1 MFPPPPKRPKKR
13 MEQQVT
19 YRGRPKVP
27 NGVAPGATVLGGPD
41 DDVKGPCAFMHGLC
55 AHRVAENLFLGSRE
69 AAERP
74 SAELAALGISAVVN
88 CTRDGAADGV
98 PCVHEADGVEY
109 CRVGV
114 HDNESAD
121 ILSYLGIAAS
131 WIAARRSIGQSVLV
145 HCQMGRSRSATIAI
159 AALMAAEGLS
169 RDAAYLK
176 VKGARPMAEPN
187 QGFWEQLAKFETE
200 LHAKS
205 AAALSGEARAAADTN
220 AAAAPK
226 IDDEWLQR
234 SLARFEFAPSDIAA
248 GLPASEDGMK
258 LVVSGG
264 VDRWLGRGC
273 DPSTGRWLHALLQH
287 AFSGES
293 GVAAAAAAAAAAR
306 AGAVGGLRET
316 ILSPEYMADWACELR
331 QQEVAA
337 LGSLLR
343 EAPVHEIVSL
353 VIEEEAAA
361 DDGPR
366 IVREIIVASQRAE

>member
-1 MFPPPPKRPKKR
+1 

-74 SAELAALGISAVVN
+74 SAELAALGIRAVVN

-131 WIAARRSIGQSVLV
+131 WIAARRSTGQGVLV

-234 SLARFEFAPSDIAA
+234 SLARCEFAPSDIAA

-293 GVAAAAAAAAAAR
+293 GVAAAAAAAAR

>member
-1 MFPPPPKRPKKR
+1 
-13 MEQQVT
+13 
-19 YRGRPKVP
+19 
-27 NGVAPGATVLGGPD
+27 
-41 DDVKGPCAFMHGLC
+41 
-55 AHRVAENLFLGSRE
+55 
-69 AAERP
+69 
-74 SAELAALGISAVVN
+74 
-88 CTRDGAADGV
+88 
-98 PCVHEADGVEY
+98 
-109 CRVGV
+109 VGV

-131 WIAARRSIGQSVLV
+131 WIAARRSAGQSVLV

-159 AALMAAEGLS
+159 AALMAAEDLS

-187 QGFWEQLAKFETE
+187 QGFWEQLARFEAE
-200 LHAKS
+200 LRAKS
-205 AAALSGEARAAADTN
+205 TAALSGEARAT
-220 AAAAPK
+220 AAAPK

-293 GVAAAAAAAAAAR
+293 GVAAAAAAAAR

>member
-1 MFPPPPKRPKKR
+1 

-55 AHRVAENLFLGSRE
+55 AHRVADNLFLGSRE

-98 PCVHEADGVEY
+98 PCLHEADGVEY

-131 WIAARRSIGQSVLV
+131 WIAARRSAGQSVLV

-159 AALMAAEGLS
+159 AALMAAEDLS

-187 QGFWEQLAKFETE
+187 QGFWEQLARFEAE
-200 LHAKS
+200 LRAKS
-205 AAALSGEARAAADTN
+205 TAALSGEARAT
-220 AAAAPK
+220 AAAPK

-234 SLARFEFAPSDIAA
+234 SLARFEFAPSDIAT
-248 GLPASEDGMK
+248 GLPASEDDMWFK

-287 AFSGES
+287 AFSGE
-293 GVAAAAAAAAAAR
+293 GGTAAAAAAAR

-331 QQEVAA
+331 QQELAA

-343 EAPVHEIVSL
+343 EAPVSEIISL
-353 VIEEEAAA
+353 AVEEEAAA
-361 DDGPR
+361 ADDGAR
-366 IVREIIVASQRAE
+366 IVREIIVASQRAQ